1 MANAT
6 KPVAD
11 APLAEAIG
19 ILTSPDA
26 ISAEVGVTVAEAD
39 VTSAEVYATLA

>member
-26 ISAEVGVTVAEAD
+26 ISAEVDGAFA
-39 VTSAEVYATLA
+39 SAILAF